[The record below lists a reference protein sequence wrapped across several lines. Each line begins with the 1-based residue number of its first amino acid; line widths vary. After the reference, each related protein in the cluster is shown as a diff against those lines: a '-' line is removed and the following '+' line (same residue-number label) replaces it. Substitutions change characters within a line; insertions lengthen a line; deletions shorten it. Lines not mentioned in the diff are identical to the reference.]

1 MLSSAFAY
9 LNRTI
14 LHCFASSRRRLQRKA
29 EKRKNQGKSAGN
41 ILSPIKQKRK
51 KEHTG
56 GKSQQTE
63 KAEAVEKPETKG
75 KQ

>member
-1 MLSSAFAY
+1 MRWAIRFFGCHHVSPQAG
-9 LNRTI
+9 R
-14 LHCFASSRRRLQRKA
+14 RKA

-56 GKSQQTE
+56 GKPQQTE
-63 KAEAVEKPETKG
+63 KAETVEKPRTKG
-75 KQ
+75 KR

>member
-1 MLSSAFAY
+1 MCW
-9 LNRTI
+9 TI
-14 LHCFASSRRRLQRKA
+14 HFIGCHHVSPQAERHKA

-56 GKSQQTE
+56 GKPQQTE
-63 KAEAVEKPETKG
+63 EAETVEKPQTKG
-75 KQ
+75 KR

>member
-1 MLSSAFAY
+1 M
-9 LNRTI
+9 RWTI
-14 LHCFASSRRRLQRKA
+14 RFIVCHHVSPQEGRRKA

-56 GKSQQTE
+56 GKPQQTE

-75 KQ
+75 KR

>member
-1 MLSSAFAY
+1 MQLC
-9 LNRTI
+9 R
-14 LHCFASSRRRLQRKA
+14 
-29 EKRKNQGKSAGN
+29 KSAGN

-56 GKSQQTE
+56 GKPQQTE

-75 KQ
+75 KR

>member
-1 MLSSAFAY
+1 MFCVIAETLT
-9 LNRTI
+9 R
-14 LHCFASSRRRLQRKA
+14 RKA

-56 GKSQQTE
+56 GKPQQTE
-63 KAEAVEKPETKG
+63 KAEAVEKPETKVSVSAVLH
-75 KQ
+75 